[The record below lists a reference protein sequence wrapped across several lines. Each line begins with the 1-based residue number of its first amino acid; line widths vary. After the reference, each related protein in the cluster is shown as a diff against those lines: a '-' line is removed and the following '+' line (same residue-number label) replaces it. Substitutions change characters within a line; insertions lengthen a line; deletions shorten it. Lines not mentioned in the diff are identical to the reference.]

1 LLLDIVILKNKISCP
16 AYYLQEESEE
26 AGEMEAMLELEILEI
41 SLEEEEDF
49 LVEVMGVGEVEM
61 EEVVGVEG
69 VVDNVYSKSL
79 FYVCTCLLAMHF
91 CHKYFA
97 FFACFLL
104 RSND

>member
-1 LLLDIVILKNKISCP
+1 
-16 AYYLQEESEE
+16 
-26 AGEMEAMLELEILEI
+26 
-41 SLEEEEDF
+41 
-49 LVEVMGVGEVEM
+49 MGVGEVEM

-97 FFACFLL
+97 FFACFSL

>member
-1 LLLDIVILKNKISCP
+1 
-16 AYYLQEESEE
+16 
-26 AGEMEAMLELEILEI
+26 MEAMLELEILEI
-41 SLEEEEDF
+41 SLEEETLEEDF
-49 LVEVMGVGEVEM
+49 LVEVMWVGEVEM

-91 CHKYFA
+91 CHKYLA